1 MKLDLYAAPGKN
13 GRAGIAGPTEGVDF
27 AAGDPVRR
35 LVDWC
40 ARRQNRLAAWIGS
53 GARSIHDYYLKLEDR
68 IDPTERVLKAMASA
82 DEFIVHTVVP
92 AEFYRLLRRHAW
104 KHAFWFSV
112 DLLVSA
118 VVIIFTPVLAP
129 LPGPNVFFYYPL
141 LRLLSHY
148 RAIRG
153 TLAGLRSKNIEFR
166 A

>member
-1 MKLDLYAAPGKN
+1 MKLDLYVAPGKN
-13 GRAGIAGPTEGVDF
+13 GRAGIAGPTEGMYV
-27 AAGDPVRR
+27 AQGDPVRR

-40 ARRQNRLAAWIGS
+40 ARRRNRVAAWVGR
-53 GARSIHDYYLKLEDR
+53 GTRSMHDYYLRLEDR
-68 IDPTERVLKAMASA
+68 IDPAERVLKAMASA
-82 DEFIVHTVVP
+82 NEFVVHTDVP
-92 AEFYRLLRRHAW
+92 ADFYRLLRRQVW

-112 DLLVSA
+112 DLVVSA

-129 LPGPNVFFYYPL
+129 LPGPNIFFYYPF

-153 TLAGLRSKNIEFR
+153 TLAGLRSENIEFV

>member
-1 MKLDLYAAPGKN
+1 MKLDLYIAPGKN
-13 GRAGIAGPTEGVDF
+13 GRPGIAGPTEGIDF
-27 AAGDPVRR
+27 AGDPVRR

-40 ARRQNRLAAWIGS
+40 AHRQNRLGAWIGR

-68 IDPTERVLKAMASA
+68 IDPEERVLKAMASA
-82 DEFIVHTVVP
+82 DEFVVHTDVP
-92 AEFYRLLRRHAW
+92 ADFYRMLRRDAW

-153 TLAGLRSKNIEFR
+153 TLVGLRSEKIEFR